1 MVENMSESKDFGN
14 HGPTLSMGEAQATV
28 DLKENPRVSEGSIH
42 ARIADVRY
50 IYDGTGTF
58 CVIKMQNSF
67 EVNGFSKPAHPENYD
82 RGVGERYSYES
93 AFGKLWALEG
103 YLLCE
108 HLYQTGPASDIHPQD
123 AG

>member
-1 MVENMSESKDFGN
+1 MSLED
-14 HGPTLSMGEAQATV
+14 AQAEV
-28 DLKENPRVSEGSIH
+28 DLKQHPRVSQGSIV

-67 EVNGFSKPAHPENYD
+67 ECNGFSKPAHPENYD
-82 RGVGERYSYES
+82 RGVGERYAYEN
-93 AFGKLWALEG
+93 AFRQLWQLEG

-108 HLYQTGPASDIHPQD
+108 HLYQSEPRDDSA
-123 AG
+123 